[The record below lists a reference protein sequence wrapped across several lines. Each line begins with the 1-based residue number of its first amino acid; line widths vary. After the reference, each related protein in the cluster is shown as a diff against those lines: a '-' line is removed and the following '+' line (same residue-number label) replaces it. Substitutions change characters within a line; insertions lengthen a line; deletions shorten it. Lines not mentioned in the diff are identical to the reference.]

1 MTRHFS
7 LRIALLTVAA
17 VGALALVP
25 RLAGEVLKGA
35 DNDTSAQGLVREI
48 HVVAKDMTF
57 YVNGQDSP
65 NPTLHARPGE
75 RIRIILSNTDVGMSH
90 DFVIRSW
97 SVNTRLLKGK
107 AQDSI
112 EFTVPQTR
120 GAHAY
125 SCSPHAEMMGGTIV
139 VN

>member
-35 DNDTSAQGLVREI
+35 DNDTSPQGLVREI

>member
-7 LRIALLTVAA
+7 IRATLLVMAA
-17 VGALALVP
+17 IGALALVP

-35 DNDTSAQGLVREI
+35 DNDTPAQGPVREI
-48 HVVAKDMTF
+48 QVVARDMTF
-57 YVNGQDSP
+57 YVDGQDAP

-75 RIRIILSNTDVGMSH
+75 RIRIILRNTDVGMTH

-125 SCSPHAEMMGGTIV
+125 SCTPHAEMMGGTIV

>member
-7 LRIALLTVAA
+7 SRLTLSVIAVI
-17 VGALALVP
+17 GALALVP

-35 DNDTSAQGLVREI
+35 DDDNAVREI
-48 HVVAKDMTF
+48 QLVARNMTF
-57 YVNGQDSP
+57 YVEGQDAP

-75 RIRIILSNTDVGMSH
+75 RIRIILRNTDVGMSH

-125 SCSPHAEMMGGTIV
+125 SCNPHAEMMGGTII

>member
-1 MTRHFS
+1 MMKHYSVRA
-7 LRIALLTVAA
+7 ALLVVVAI
-17 VGALALVP
+17 GALALVP
-25 RLAGEVLKGA
+25 RVAGGVLNGAGES
-35 DNDTSAQGLVREI
+35 SAREIVREI
-48 HVVAKDMTF
+48 HLVAKDMTF
-57 YVNGQDSP
+57 YVAGENAP

-75 RIRIILSNTDVGMSH
+75 RVRIVLSNTDLGMSH

-107 AQDSI
+107 GQDTI
-112 EFTVPQTR
+112 EFTVPNTR
-120 GAHAY
+120 GSHLY